1 LKIAFISTVFTEP
14 WAGSEE
20 LWYQTSLRCLER
32 GHQVMAS
39 LFEKPC
45 SCHQIENFQS
55 HGGKLHWRKRF
66 RNGRLHVLKHSYV
79 SAFRQVFK
87 SKPDVV
93 ILSLGSMMDLTLQPD
108 LLRELQNTP
117 AKVILLFL
125 FNSDCILPDDN
136 ARAIIASF
144 CQRAN
149 HLIFVSK
156 HNWLLAERQI
166 ALKFNKVSVFSGSIS
181 YTDKY
186 EKLPWLAN
194 DTLEMAC
201 VARFAVQEKG
211 QDILIESL
219 AQPQWKSRNWRLNIF
234 GLGRDEYLRQLI
246 NHFNLTDRV
255 RFRGY
260 VTDTRDIWRENQMMV
275 LASRA
280 EGLSLAVLEAM
291 ICGRVCVVTDV
302 GGHGEV
308 ITDSQSGFL
317 AEAPQPK
324 YFGRALERAWS
335 MKEKLSEIGQNAH
348 EAALKNFSETPDKKL
363 LYLIEHILCTVTNCA
378 FVISTIGEILNHL
391 NKISPIVEMTKKL
404 SL

>member
-1 LKIAFISTVFTEP
+1 
-14 WAGSEE
+14 
-20 LWYQTSLRCLER
+20 
-32 GHQVMAS
+32 
-39 LFEKPC
+39 
-45 SCHQIENFQS
+45 
-55 HGGKLHWRKRF
+55 
-66 RNGRLHVLKHSYV
+66 
-79 SAFRQVFK
+79 
-87 SKPDVV
+87 
-93 ILSLGSMMDLTLQPD
+93 
-108 LLRELQNTP
+108 
-117 AKVILLFL
+117 
-125 FNSDCILPDDN
+125 
-136 ARAIIASF
+136 
-144 CQRAN
+144 
-149 HLIFVSK
+149 VSK

-302 GGHGEV
+302 GGHAEV

-363 LYLIEHILCTVTNCA
+363 LYLIEHI
-378 FVISTIGEILNHL
+378 
-391 NKISPIVEMTKKL
+391 
-404 SL
+404 

>member
-1 LKIAFISTVFTEP
+1 
-14 WAGSEE
+14 
-20 LWYQTSLRCLER
+20 
-32 GHQVMAS
+32 M
-39 LFEKPC
+39 PC
-45 SCHQIENFQS
+45 SCPQIENFQS
-55 HGGKLHWRKRF
+55 HGGRVHWRKRF
-66 RNGRLHVLKHSYV
+66 KNGRLHVLKHSYV
-79 SAFRQVFK
+79 SAFRQLFK

-108 LLRELQNTP
+108 LLRELQQSP

-125 FNSDCILPDDN
+125 FNADCLVPDDN
-136 ARAIIASF
+136 ARAIIGSY

-156 HNWLLAERQI
+156 HNCLLAERQL

-186 EKLPWLAN
+186 EKLPWRAN

-201 VARFAVQEKG
+201 VARFAMQEKG

-219 AQPQWKSRNWRLNIF
+219 AQPQWKSRNWRLNLF
-234 GLGRDEYLRQLI
+234 GLGREEYLRQLI
-246 NHFNLTDRV
+246 NHFKLTERV

-260 VTDTRDIWRENQMMV
+260 VTDTRDIWRENQIMV

-335 MKEKLSEIGQNAH
+335 MKEKLPEIGQNAH
-348 EAALKNFSETPDKKL
+348 EAAFKKFSETPDKKL
-363 LYLIEHILCTVTNCA
+363 LYLIEQI
-378 FVISTIGEILNHL
+378 
-391 NKISPIVEMTKKL
+391 
-404 SL
+404 